1 MNRAASIRAFE
12 LQDPVR
18 LEDSVWTTLHIA
30 LYLGVKPNAAL
41 SVVNEYG
48 FPRPL
53 INKKRDRRW
62 LAEDVKKFFA
72 KKSLGELEVVPKKLI
87 NKSYTPK
94 SIEFKK

>member
-1 MNRAASIRAFE
+1 MDRATSIGAFE

-30 LYLGVKPNAAL
+30 LYLGVRPNAAL

-48 FPRPL
+48 FPMPL

-62 LAEDVKKFFA
+62 LAEDVKRFFA
-72 KKSLGELEVVPKKLI
+72 KKSPGELEVIPKKLI
-87 NKSYTPK
+87 DKSYTPK